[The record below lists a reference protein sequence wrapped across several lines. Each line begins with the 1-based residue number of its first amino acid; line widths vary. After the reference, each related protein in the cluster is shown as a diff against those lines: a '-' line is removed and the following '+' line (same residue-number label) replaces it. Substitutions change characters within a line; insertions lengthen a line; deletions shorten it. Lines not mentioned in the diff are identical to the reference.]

1 MIDGQGNEAIHW
13 SEHGLII
20 SSDGTNGEE
29 VDVIPP
35 SCLLMMECSHPN
47 AKERIQRMKIPMESW
62 VGSFKDVLESIKI
75 H

>member
-1 MIDGQGNEAIHW
+1 MIDGQGNEVIHW

-47 AKERIQRMKIPMESW
+47 AKERIQ
-62 VGSFKDVLESIKI
+62 
-75 H
+75 